1 VIESCE
7 TDDGVDVLSL
17 SAHAVVDV
25 SFRTMTDHE
34 TTPKADR

>member
-25 SFRTMTDHE
+25 SFEALTDYE
-34 TTPKADR
+34 TTPKVDH